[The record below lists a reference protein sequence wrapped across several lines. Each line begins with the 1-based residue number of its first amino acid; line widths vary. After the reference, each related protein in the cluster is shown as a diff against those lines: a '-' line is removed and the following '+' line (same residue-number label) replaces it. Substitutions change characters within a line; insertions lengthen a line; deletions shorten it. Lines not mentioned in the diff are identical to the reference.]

1 MVEEV
6 LDQWYGPQ
14 DAFYKVRAD
23 DDTKR
28 KVLQVLESAAR
39 GFGRLRAVTQRLDPH
54 AVETLL
60 TKLQAPPIAE
70 IADMKTLH
78 DVVKLSMD
86 SVVWGNA
93 SCTFGAFQIIAR
105 QRIRE
110 SESVFGLR
118 SIRLSRKLSLTFPS
132 EASLARV
139 SKISPALKKRAAQIK
154 LLLMDV
160 DGTMTDGSV
169 TLLSQPDGT
178 ALEIKTFDAHD
189 GQGLTLAQTA
199 GLRTGSITGRES
211 AALLRRAHEMK
222 MEFIFMKQPVKMLAY
237 EEILKKAGVSDSA
250 VAFIGDDLPDIPLMR
265 RVGLAV
271 AVGDAAPEVKEAA
284 HHVTIA
290 RGGDGAVREAVEL
303 ILKSK
308 GIWEAMIDKAR
319 A

>member
-1 MVEEV
+1 M
-6 LDQWYGPQ
+6 
-14 DAFYKVRAD
+14 
-23 DDTKR
+23 
-28 KVLQVLESAAR
+28 
-39 GFGRLRAVTQRLDPH
+39 
-54 AVETLL
+54 
-60 TKLQAPPIAE
+60 AP
-70 IADMKTLH
+70 
-78 DVVKLSMD
+78 V
-86 SVVWGNA
+86 
-93 SCTFGAFQIIAR
+93 
-105 QRIRE
+105 
-110 SESVFGLR
+110 
-118 SIRLSRKLSLTFPS
+118 SR
-132 EASLARV
+132 
-139 SKISPALKKRAAQIK
+139 ISPALKKRAAQIK
-154 LLLMDV
+154 VLLMDV

-199 GLRTGSITGRES
+199 GLRTGCITGRES

-222 MEFIFMKQPVKMLAY
+222 MEFIYMKQPEKMEAY
-237 EEILKKAGVSDSA
+237 EDIVKKADVPDSA

-284 HHVTIA
+284 HYTTRA
-290 RGGDGAVREAVEL
+290 LGGQGAVREAVEL